1 MQNMIL
7 IIDNYDSFTYNL
19 FQYFSELSDLPIQVV
34 RNDSVTIDEC
44 LQLQPQY
51 VVVSPGPCTP
61 NEAGISTALI
71 NKLAGEVPILGVC
84 LGHQCIGQAF
94 GGKIVP
100 AGEILHGKKSI
111 IHHDEK
117 GIFNNI
123 PKDFAAIRY
132 HSLVIDETSLPN
144 GLEISARSDSN
155 LIMGIRNEDL
165 MIEGIQFHPE
175 SIATDY
181 GKNMIANFLS
191 IYQR

>member
-1 MQNMIL
+1 MIL

-44 LQLQPQY
+44 LQLQPKY

-61 NEAGISTALI
+61 NEAGISTELI
-71 NKLAGEVPILGVC
+71 NELVGEVPILGVC

-94 GGKIVP
+94 GGKVVP

-111 IHHDEK
+111 IHHDAK
-117 GIFNNI
+117 GIFNNV

-144 GLEISARSDSN
+144 ELEISARSDSN
-155 LIMGIRNEDL
+155 LIMGVRNEDL

-181 GKNMIANFLS
+181 GKNLIANFLS

>member
-1 MQNMIL
+1 MIL

>member
-1 MQNMIL
+1 MIL

-19 FQYFSELSDLPIQVV
+19 FQYFSELSDLSIQVV
-34 RNDSVTIDEC
+34 RNDNLTIEQC
-44 LQLQPQY
+44 LQLNPKY
-51 VVVSPGPCTP
+51 VVISPGPCTP
-61 NEAGISTALI
+61 NEAGISTELI
-71 NKLAGEVPILGVC
+71 KTIAGKIPLLGVC

-94 GGKIVP
+94 GGEIVS

-117 GIFNNI
+117 GIFSDI

-132 HSLVIDETSLPN
+132 HSLVIEEKSLPN
-144 GLEISARSDSN
+144 ELDISARSDSN
-155 LIMGIRNEDL
+155 LIMGVRNQDL

-175 SIATDY
+175 SIATEY

-191 IYQR
+191 FYQH